1 MKNVKKDKR
10 KRKKLRR
17 SKMENYKERI
27 RNKELII
34 IKEMR
39 GKGKKKREER
49 VRRKIIEKAE

>member
-1 MKNVKKDKR
+1 MGKR
-10 KRKKLRR
+10 QRKKKKERR

-34 IKEMR
+34 KE
-39 GKGKKKREER
+39 GKREVKREER

>member
-1 MKNVKKDKR
+1 
-10 KRKKLRR
+10 
-17 SKMENYKERI
+17 MENYKERI

-39 GKGKKKREER
+39 GKPNKKREER

>member
-1 MKNVKKDKR
+1 MKNVGKR
-10 KRKKLRR
+10 QRKKKKERR

-39 GKGKKKREER
+39 GKGK
-49 VRRKIIEKAE
+49 